1 MMAAVRLYV
10 TLAVVLLATCF
21 HTGHAFW
28 WSRSSCSRVHCR
40 WLSWSS
46 WGSCSYYCSKY
57 NMQKRTRS
65 HTSRSC
71 GGRSCS
77 GPSKQIRICSCG
89 YGQCMTF
96 PESAVRSIPSQCC

>member
-1 MMAAVRLYV
+1 MAAVR
-10 TLAVVLLATCF
+10 F
-21 HTGHAFW
+21 
-28 WSRSSCSRVHCR
+28 
-40 WLSWSS
+40 
-46 WGSCSYYCSKY
+46 KY

-96 PESAVRSIPSQCC
+96 PESAVRCTFPNGLRNGYRPCREVHPG